1 MVLNTIQMLAIYPA
15 FVIAFVIICVQWTW
29 SYVELRYIDLLW
41 CLRDR
46 SECIRSYAV
55 GGGPSKCQPVFKV
68 GQVANYCVVY
78 GDMSRLHRDVTL
90 QFLRFVD
97 TSSIEELRSMNA
109 VVVDLPM
116 RFLLN
121 TLPFQHLLQLAH
133 HHAVHVP
140 RSRRSVSGVMELLLD
155 HQCSVA
161 CVNVWCAFIIDEATA
176 VDTYDGSTDS
186 VVVSSEWLANFEAI
200 IEPFSAHPERTLTF
214 YGISTDSKLADV
226 LRSSS
231 TAVAFRIPLVYLAS
245 IFPNTNL

>member
-1 MVLNTIQMLAIYPA
+1 MLAIYPA
-15 FVIAFVIICVQWTW
+15 FVIAFVAICVQWMW
-29 SYVELRYIDLLW
+29 SYVELRYIDDLLW

-55 GGGPSKCQPVFKV
+55 GGGPSKHQPVFKV
-68 GQVANYCVVY
+68 GQVAIHRVVY
-78 GDMSRLHRDVTL
+78 GDMSRLHRDVAL
-90 QFLRFVD
+90 QFLHFVD
-97 TSSIEELRSMNA
+97 TSFIEELRSMNT

-121 TLPFQHLLQLAH
+121 TLSFQHLLQLAH

-140 RSRRSVSGVMELLLD
+140 RSRRSISSVMKLLLY

-214 YGISTDSKLADV
+214 YGISTDSKLANV
-226 LRSSS
+226 LRSSVGNEVETGEGAGKKRI
-231 TAVAFRIPLVYLAS
+231 TAHLRVY
-245 IFPNTNL
+245 